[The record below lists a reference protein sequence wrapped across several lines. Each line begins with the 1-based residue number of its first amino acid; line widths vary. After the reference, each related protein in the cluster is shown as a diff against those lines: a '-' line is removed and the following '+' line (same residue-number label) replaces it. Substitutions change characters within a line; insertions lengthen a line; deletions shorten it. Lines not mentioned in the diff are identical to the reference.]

1 MKKLIILNPH
11 IFIHNLIPISIFI
24 RLDAVTANLRH
35 GDLAGAFLELLNVIF
50 GSQWHNYQNRQQSLS
65 VSPQLKWFANLML
78 SSLVS
83 LTMLTT
89 IV

>member
-1 MKKLIILNPH
+1 M
-11 IFIHNLIPISIFI
+11 SIFI
-24 RLDAVTANLRH
+24 RLDTVTVNLRH

-50 GSQWHNYQNRQQSLS
+50 GAHWHEYQNHQQSLS
-65 VSPQLKWFANLML
+65 MPPRLKWFANLML